1 MAVGMTRT
9 AAAEWCAARELPIV
23 ALEAGAPDLFQ
34 TVLPSVPV
42 ALAVGNETTGVSYEI
57 KDHAA
62 LVVGLPMSD
71 QVESLSAAVAGSI
84 ALYVVA
90 QNLSRRE

>member
-1 MAVGMTRT
+1 MCTT
-9 AAAEWCAARELPIV
+9 
-23 ALEAGAPDLFQ
+23 
-34 TVLPSVPV
+34 LPSVPV
-42 ALAVGNETTGVSYEI
+42 ALAVGNETAGVSDEI

-71 QVESLSAAVAGSI
+71 EVESLSAAVAGSV

-90 QNLSRRE
+90 HNLGRRGMT

>member
-1 MAVGMTRT
+1 M
-9 AAAEWCAARELPIV
+9 CELPVV
-23 ALEAGAPDLFQ
+23 AVEAGAPDLFQ
-34 TVLPSVPV
+34 AVLPSMPV
-42 ALAVGNETTGVSYEI
+42 ALAIGNETTGVSDEI

-71 QVESLSAAVAGSI
+71 EVESLSAAVAGSV

-90 QNLSRRE
+90 HNLGRRGVT